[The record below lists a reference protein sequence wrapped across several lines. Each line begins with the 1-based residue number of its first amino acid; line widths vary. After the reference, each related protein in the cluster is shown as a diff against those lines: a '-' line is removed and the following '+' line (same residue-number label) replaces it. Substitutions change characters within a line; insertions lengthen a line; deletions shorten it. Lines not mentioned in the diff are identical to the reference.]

1 MSKVYKTLTRFTGDK
16 KAADGRVRENE
27 YLLKNSSHRQMLD
40 VSKAMVRNNPM
51 ADALKDTME
60 TFCGNLTP
68 VKGNQESKRA
78 FKEWA
83 KSAGLQSGQSFGELN
98 SEIIGILTWADCL
111 VVLGSDPYALPG
123 TVSARVK
130 IIDPHCIE
138 TPPKYKDKGL
148 VNGMRVILG
157 VALDKND
164 IEVGYYVR
172 KAGTDG
178 NSDSDYEFLPRYDR
192 KTGRFVSMLVRRPCS
207 TFPGQVRSF
216 PMLLSSLDNIDILND
231 LDKACV
237 KDAFKK
243 TFFGIVLEAPG
254 LESLSGMGGEVKMVD
269 SETGD
274 ISDGSGDGDGND
286 NGRAENYGIPKIN
299 LSEMDSGDVPIV
311 PPGTNP
317 HTISNDGNFEIVS
330 MIEEQIKIIS
340 GSLGIPYNILSKN
353 FQGLNFSTCKLLFD
367 TLFRKIEQWNYGPVM
382 RLFNEIYKWV
392 VIEYWLCKG
401 VLPTPDLWECD
412 WKGPAKPDPDP
423 VKSAKAHEMMLKAG
437 TLNRSDIVGERGDDY
452 EDHLRQ
458 KKEDETLEEEILGR
472 VLALAEKKSD
482 DDDDDDE
489 DKEDEE

>member
-1 MSKVYKTLTRFTGDK
+1 MIISSAYKTLGRFTGSK
-16 KAADGRVRENE
+16 KPADGRVVENE
-27 YLLKNSSHRQMLD
+27 LLKKNNSWLQMLN
-40 VSKAMVRNNPM
+40 VSKAMIRNTPM
-51 ADALKDTME
+51 AVALKDTME

-83 KSAGLQSGQSFGELN
+83 KNAGLQSGQSFGELN
-98 SEIIGILTWADCL
+98 SEIVGILTWADCL

-123 TVSARVK
+123 TISARVK
-130 IIDPHCIE
+130 IIDPHCVE
-138 TPPKYKDKGL
+138 TPPKYRDKGL

-164 IEVGYYVR
+164 IEIGYYVR

-178 NSDSDYEFLPRYDR
+178 NSDSDYEFLPRYEQ

-207 TFPGQVRSF
+207 AFPGQVRSF

-243 TFFGIVLEAPG
+243 TFFGIVLEAPAE
-254 LESLSGMGGEVKMVD
+254 ESLTGLGAEINVD
-269 SETGD
+269 SETKT
-274 ISDGSGDGDGND
+274 ISDDSGNSS
-286 NGRAENYGIPKIN
+286 ENHGIPKIN
-299 LSEMDSGDVPIV
+299 LSEMDSGDVPVV
-311 PPGTNP
+311 PPGTKP
-317 HTISNDGNFEIVS
+317 HTIGNDGNFELVS

-340 GSLGIPYNILSKN
+340 GSVGIPYNIISKN

-367 TLFRKIEQWNYGPVM
+367 ALFRKIAQWNYGPIM

-401 VLPTPDLWECD
+401 ELPTPDLLECD
-412 WKGPAKPDPDP
+412 WIGPSQPDPDP
-423 VKSAKAHEMMLKAG
+423 VKSAKADEMMLRAG
-437 TLNRSDIVGERGDDY
+437 TINRSDIVGKRGDDY

-458 KKEDETLEEEILGR
+458 KKEDENLEKEILDR
-472 VLALAEKKSD
+472 LLVLSTGKNSKDDSD
-482 DDDDDDE
+482 DDDDV
-489 DKEDEE
+489 EDEE